1 LQTRLLTS
9 CRSIGR
15 CAVGRFYQEPEERVY
30 EVVRQVLA
38 ERDLPE
44 HDPERM
50 IEGWA
55 REHGAGVYGE
65 KRQRSGLEGVMNLL
79 RSGLLMR
86 KTRDRQGIELTQ

>member
-55 REHGAGVYGE
+55 REHGAGVYG
-65 KRQRSGLEGVMNLL
+65 KRQRRSNLGNIEGIVFRAILG
-79 RSGLLMR
+79 R
-86 KTRDRQGIELTQ
+86 EAAA